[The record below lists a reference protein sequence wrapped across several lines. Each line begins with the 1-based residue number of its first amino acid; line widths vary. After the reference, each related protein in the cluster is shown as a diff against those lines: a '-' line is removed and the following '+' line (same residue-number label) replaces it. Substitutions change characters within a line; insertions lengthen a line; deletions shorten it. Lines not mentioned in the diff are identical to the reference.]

1 MVEVVGGW
9 SWRCV
14 GGLLVCGRYVATG
27 SGRLAVDCALMLP
40 NVGRRWGGCSR
51 FQLLLGANALLRPGG
66 AAHRTSCLV
75 DGGWVGV
82 AGLVDTNLCG
92 PGRWCGGGVSWTD
105 WDGMG
110 GGRDGEACLWSSG
123 DWDWGARQNMA
134 VCTDAGPTAFAAGQI
149 YDEGSRPMLAA
160 YGAWREVLEEIVLW
174 VDRGVAS
181 QTGPFRV
188 PCVTGL
194 LVDRGPG

>member
-1 MVEVVGGW
+1 MVAPGFNCYWVQTPFSGQEERHIEPAVWWMADGLVWRALSIPISAVPVGG
-9 SWRCV
+9 V
-14 GGLLVCGRYVATG
+14 
-27 SGRLAVDCALMLP
+27 
-40 NVGRRWGGCSR
+40 
-51 FQLLLGANALLRPGG
+51 
-66 AAHRTSCLV
+66 
-75 DGGWVGV
+75 
-82 AGLVDTNLCG
+82 
-92 PGRWCGGGVSWTD
+92 GGVSWTD

-181 QTGPFRV
+181 QTDPFRV